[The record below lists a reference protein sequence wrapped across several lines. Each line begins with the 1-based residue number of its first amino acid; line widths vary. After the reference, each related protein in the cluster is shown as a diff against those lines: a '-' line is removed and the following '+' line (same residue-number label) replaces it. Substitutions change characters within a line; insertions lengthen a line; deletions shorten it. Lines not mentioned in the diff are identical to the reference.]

1 MRESQKMSLDY
12 KLHTKIIDSIIAIQR
27 WFKSKIQREKFLSFR
42 SAAIKIQSFWR
53 MRMAQL
59 KYGQL
64 KQRVHAAILIQS
76 MFRMYRDR
84 KMYKKL
90 LNGLTILQAHIRGRA
105 ARVRFKR
112 YHRQKVMKER
122 YKLRPT
128 QSLPLNDRMVDGA
141 DIIDVEIS
149 RSYPKLVQSVQN
161 SLDLLSENA
170 NARDATKQMT
180 PSLPPS
186 LPPTAAHGDQDA
198 SLLNKAEQQFK
209 SLMVSAKASGL
220 NEQIAISDTK
230 RLGIDS
236 HSKRDVES
244 VESVDSRSSRSY
256 NVDTA
261 SKQYFD
267 DSFMAKKWVAI
278 ELSGI

>member
-27 WFKSKIQREKFLSFR
+27 WFKSKIQREKFISLR
-42 SAAIKIQSFWR
+42 TAAIKIQSFWR
-53 MRMAQL
+53 MRLAQTKYNQL
-59 KYGQL
+59 KM
-64 KQRVHAAILIQS
+64 RVNAAILIQS
-76 MFRMYRDR
+76 TYKMYRER

-90 LNGLTILQAHIRGRA
+90 LNGLIIVQAQIRGRA
-105 ARVRFKR
+105 ARIRFKR

-128 QSLPLNDRMVDGA
+128 QSLPLNDRVIDGST

-161 SLDLLSENA
+161 SLDLVGDKA
-170 NARDATKQMT
+170 HKQKIA
-180 PSLPPS
+180 SLPQPPS
-186 LPPTAAHGDQDA
+186 SLHGEQDA

-220 NEQIAISDTK
+220 SEQIAISDTK
-230 RLGIDS
+230 RFGIDS
-236 HSKRDVES
+236 HAKNKIEGE
-244 VESVDSRSSRSY
+244 ESVDSRSSRSY

-261 SKQYFD
+261 TKQYFD
-267 DSFMAKKWVAI
+267 DSFMVKK
-278 ELSGI
+278 

>member
-12 KLHTKIIDSIIAIQR
+12 KLHTKIIDSIISIQR

-42 SAAIKIQSFWR
+42 TAAIKIQSFWR

-59 KYGQL
+59 KYVQL
-64 KQRVHAAILIQS
+64 KQRAKAAVLIQS
-76 MFRMYRDR
+76 MFRMYRER

-90 LNGLTILQAHIRGRA
+90 LNGLIMVQAHMRGRA
-105 ARVRFKR
+105 ARIRFKR

-128 QSLPLNDRMVDGA
+128 QSLPLNDRMVDGT
-141 DIIDVEIS
+141 DTIDVEIS

-161 SLDLLSENA
+161 SLDLLGDNANANA
-170 NARDATKQMT
+170 NARDATKQQIT
-180 PSLPPS
+180 PSLPP
-186 LPPTAAHGDQDA
+186 PPSSHGEQDA

-220 NEQIAISDTK
+220 SEQIAISDTK
-230 RLGIDS
+230 RFGIDS
-236 HSKRDVES
+236 HSKSKIES
-244 VESVDSRSSRSY
+244 EESVDSRSSRTY

-261 SKQYFD
+261 TKQYFD
-267 DSFMAKKWVAI
+267 DSFMIKK
-278 ELSGI
+278 

>member
-1 MRESQKMSLDY
+1 MRTAQ
-12 KLHTKIIDSIIAIQR
+12 I
-27 WFKSKIQREKFLSFR
+27 KFS
-42 SAAIKIQSFWR
+42 
-53 MRMAQL
+53 
-59 KYGQL
+59 QL
-64 KQRVHAAILIQS
+64 KQRVNAAVRIQS
-76 MFRMYRDR
+76 MFRMYRKR

-90 LNGLTILQAHIRGRA
+90 LNGLTIVQAHIRGRA
-105 ARVRFKR
+105 ARIRFKR

-128 QSLPLNDRMVDGA
+128 QSLPLNDRVVDGT

-161 SLDLLSENA
+161 SLDLLGDNNANA
-170 NARDATKQMT
+170 NARDATKQIIT

-186 LPPTAAHGDQDA
+186 HGEQDA

-220 NEQIAISDTK
+220 SEQIAISDTK
-230 RLGIDS
+230 RFGIDS
-236 HSKRDVES
+236 HSKNKVES
-244 VESVDSRSSRSY
+244 EESVDSRSSRTY

-261 SKQYFD
+261 TKQYFD
-267 DSFMAKKWVAI
+267 DSFMIKK
-278 ELSGI
+278 